1 MIFIHCNK
9 SLFSA
14 RWKWYLRL
22 ENETHLAGLHI
33 GLYEDKDW
41 DVEDIEGDTDD
52 ATPPPLIP
60 EPITPTPL
68 PSNPTAEFKSVPDA
82 GDPLSNGESLD
93 GVDCG
98 EIFRP
103 AAADIAAAAA

>member
-1 MIFIHCNK
+1 M
-9 SLFSA
+9 
-14 RWKWYLRL
+14 KWYSRL

-98 EIFRP
+98 ETFRP